1 MQITLLWHFN
11 HWPSNLTH
19 CNNFSVS
26 LDTKTLFFFLV
37 YNIEQVFKSVEYN
50 LSFLKDWSNKDL
62 SIGEEGGVYIY
73 SLKVIMQL
81 FKIFSTKPFLIV
93 KSMELHIWMH
103 YVHWS
108 ECTFIL
114 KYRNIYKILC
124 FVLNYTSIVNADK
137 YCNKYVMVS
146 R

>member
-19 CNNFSVS
+19 CKNWHK
-26 LDTKTLFFFLV
+26 DAFFFLV

-73 SLKVIMQL
+73 SLKVIMQTCSL
-81 FKIFSTKPFLIV
+81 
-93 KSMELHIWMH
+93 KS
-103 YVHWS
+103 
-108 ECTFIL
+108 FQ
-114 KYRNIYKILC
+114 RNL
-124 FVLNYTSIVNADK
+124 S
-137 YCNKYVMVS
+137 
-146 R
+146 